1 MSGSPIKVLQLVG
14 GGDAIGGVEKML
26 LNYYSYMDRNKVKF
40 DFCFFRRSTLVASHT
55 EFAELLRDAHVY
67 DLRLFERRG
76 KFWGYLEAIPKVK
89 KLIKENG
96 YDVVHIN
103 AGRPPLLLS
112 GLIAASLAGS
122 KVRITHSHSTK
133 GKSGR
138 SKISDFAYGLG
149 FAVARPLLRWLSTHL
164 TACSAE
170 AAKYM
175 FGEHIIE
182 SPKYF
187 PIHNAIIVEP
197 FLYSE
202 SVRKEVRKEL
212 DCKENCQVFGHI
224 GSFSMPKN
232 HLFLI
237 DVFAAIH
244 KKNPHTILWLAGNG
258 SLKSTVE
265 QKVKYLHLEKSVLF
279 LNERNDANRLYQG
292 MDTLIFPSLW
302 EGLSVTLVE
311 AQAASLP
318 IFTSSNISPEHK
330 LSKSLE
336 FLDLDKG
343 ADYWANHILND
354 LQSASPRID
363 MTEIITQSG
372 YNIEREAKFLQDFYL
387 NSVVE

>member
-1 MSGSPIKVLQLVG
+1 MSGKPIKVLQLVG

-26 LNYYSYMDRNKVKF
+26 LNYYTYMDRNKVKF

-55 EFAELLRDAHVY
+55 EFAELLRDTHVY

-76 KFWGYLEAIPKVK
+76 KFLGYLKAIPKVK
-89 KLIKENG
+89 KLIKKNG

-133 GKSGR
+133 GISGR
-138 SKISDFAYGLG
+138 SKIADFAYRIG
-149 FAVARPLLRWLSTHL
+149 FAVVRPLLRWLSTHL
-164 TACSAE
+164 AACSTE
-170 AAKYM
+170 AAMYM
-175 FGEHIIE
+175 FGEHIKE
-182 SPKYF
+182 LSKFF
-187 PIHNAIIVEP
+187 PIHNAIIVKP

-202 SVRKEVRKEL
+202 IVRNEVRKEL
-212 DCKENCQVFGHI
+212 DCKEDYLVFGHI
-224 GSFSMPKN
+224 GSFSTPKN

-237 DVFAAIH
+237 DVFAVIH
-244 KKNPHTILWLAGNG
+244 KKNPHTNLWLAGNG
-258 SLKSTVE
+258 SLKPMVE
-265 QKVKYLHLEKSVLF
+265 EKVKELHLEDAVLF
-279 LNERNDANRLYQG
+279 LNERNDTNRLYQG
-292 MDTLIFPSLW
+292 MDALIFPSLW

-330 LSKSLE
+330 LSKCLE

-354 LQSASPRID
+354 LQSATPRID

-372 YNIEREAKFLQDFYL
+372 YNIEREAQSLQDFYV
-387 NSVVE
+387 NSVVR

>member
-1 MSGSPIKVLQLVG
+1 MIKILQLVG
-14 GGDAIGGVEKML
+14 GGDTIGGVEKML
-26 LNYYSYMDRNKVKF
+26 LNYYAYIDRSKVRF
-40 DFCFFRRSTLVASHT
+40 DFCFFRRSTIVTSHI

-67 DLRLFERRG
+67 DLRLFEGRG
-76 KFWGYLEAIPKVK
+76 KFQGYLYAIPKVR
-89 KLIKENG
+89 KLIMENA

-112 GLIAASLAGS
+112 GLVAACLAGS

-138 SKISDFAYGLG
+138 SMIADFAYGLV
-149 FAVARPLLRWLSTHL
+149 FSVSRPLLRMLSTHL
-164 TACSAE
+164 TSCSTE

-202 SVRKEVRKEL
+202 KVRKEIRKEL
-212 DCKENCQVFGHI
+212 NCRDGNLVFGHI
-224 GSFSMPKN
+224 GSFSTPKN

-237 DVFAAIH
+237 DVFNTIH

-258 SLKSTVE
+258 SLRTTVE
-265 QKVKYLHLEKSVLF
+265 QKVKELHLEKFVLF

-292 MDTLIFPSLW
+292 MDALIFPSLW

-311 AQAASLP
+311 AQASSLP
-318 IFTSSNISPEHK
+318 IFTSSSISPEHNLTDK
-330 LSKSLE
+330 ICFLELSK
-336 FLDLDKG
+336 G
-343 ADYWANHILND
+343 VDYWANFITKKLENK
-354 LQSASPRID
+354 
-363 MTEIITQSG
+363 IIRVDEKAQITNKG
-372 YNIEREAKFLQDFYL
+372 YNIEVQAALLQDFYTQ
-387 NSVVE
+387 VVSK